1 MIIKAGDGGPTGSG
15 GLVGDGKSGGTAVTS
30 GNPVEQRA
38 DDAPPQQSP
47 EVQTSAPGPAASGP
61 THRLNEQAAK
71 PPASD
76 LELPLTLSEDF
87 VASLSGQT
95 QRKLLRAVNGR
106 GRVQIADVL
115 SVVYGS
121 RDTRKI
127 EALLKAKDRVNRTLA
142 EKNAGCELRREGE
155 TLILSRL

>member
-1 MIIKAGDGGPTGSG
+1 
-15 GLVGDGKSGGTAVTS
+15 
-30 GNPVEQRA
+30 
-38 DDAPPQQSP
+38 
-47 EVQTSAPGPAASGP
+47 
-61 THRLNEQAAK
+61 LNEQAAL

-76 LELPLTLSEDF
+76 LEQPPTLSDDF

-95 QRKLLRAVNGR
+95 QRKLLRAVNGK

-115 SVVYGS
+115 TGVYGS
-121 RDTRKI
+121 RDTRKL

-155 TLILSRL
+155 TLILSRP